1 MPDPD
6 DDRTTP
12 PFLEYVPSYSGRGY
26 RTGKKK
32 ERNLGVGFLRA
43 QGGVGRWRE
52 DSAFAMLGRK
62 GKKEEG
68 KGEGGVEEDEGV
80 ELSREIGSSPL
91 GPMDHLFGEDQDV
104 EDQGAEGHED
114 VGCDGEAE
122 ESGLEKTPMAT
133 DHSSA
138 GRIKASPGS
147 WGAGMVRRMDD
158 MRSKKVEPD
167 TPTTSSP
174 RSVAGGLVSTP
185 LRKDPTTSP
194 LRSQRNPASPG
205 ALSRKSRAKSSP
217 TRKSK
222 KTEFI
227 APWSESEG
235 SDEGKTSTSD
245 VSPPETPHLTARD
258 AHRKTKRNHAATP
271 RTSIA
276 SSTPP
281 RLTIQPAS
289 PGPAFDSYDQ
299 SESLFVTGLTPDSSP
314 RPSINAESMPR
325 APSMNSPNPS
335 ATRNSATT
343 PSQALRKENHD
354 PATSFNLD
362 TDTTKPQSQTR
373 LARPRKKGIAT
384 KPAPKRAREISP
396 GEVEASKKAEPE
408 LDPQAAPARRGAA
421 AAGRKKGVAR
431 KLKPGR
437 K

>member
-1 MPDPD
+1 MSD
-6 DDRTTP
+6 DERTTP

-26 RTGKKK
+26 RTGKKR
-32 ERNLGVGFLRA
+32 ERNVGVGFLRA

-62 GKKEEG
+62 GRKGGEKE
-68 KGEGGVEEDEGV
+68 GEVEEDEGV
-80 ELSREIGSSPL
+80 EMSREIDSSPL
-91 GPMDHLFGEDQDV
+91 GPMDDLFGEDQDV

-114 VGCDGEAE
+114 GGYDVEAR
-122 ESGLEKTPMAT
+122 ESGLEKTPIAT
-133 DHSSA
+133 GHSSA

-158 MRSKKVEPD
+158 MRSKNADPD

-174 RSVAGGLVSTP
+174 RSVAGGLLSTR
-185 LRKDPTTSP
+185 LREDPTPSP
-194 LRSQRNPASPG
+194 LRSQRNPLSPS
-205 ALSRKSRAKSSP
+205 AFSRKIRAKSSP
-217 TRKSK
+217 ARKSK
-222 KTEFI
+222 KKEFI

-235 SDEGKTSTSD
+235 SDEGKTTTGD
-245 VSPPETPHLTARD
+245 VFLPKTPHLTARG

-271 RTSIA
+271 QTPIA

-289 PGPAFDSYDQ
+289 PGPVFDSYDQ

-314 RPSINAESMPR
+314 RPSINAEPMPR
-325 APSMNSPNPS
+325 APSLSTPNPS

-354 PATSFNLD
+354 PAISSNLD
-362 TDTTKPQSQTR
+362 IGATKPQTR
-373 LARPRKKGIAT
+373 TPLEAPHKKGIAM
-384 KPAPKRAREISP
+384 KPAPKRAREPSP

-408 LDPQAAPARRGAA
+408 HGLQAAPALRGAA

-431 KLKPGR
+431 KVKPGR